1 MGPSSERNSPLIKS
15 LSVASVGP
23 INNPTKAN
31 EVIIKKKLMYEI
43 SNLTYF
49 LIACNDSC
57 KNSTAST
64 ILGPGAC
71 KNNVTSPSTI

>member
-1 MGPSSERNSPLIKS
+1 ILQTTIFMGPSSERNSPFIKS

-43 SNLTYF
+43 SNLT
-49 LIACNDSC
+49 
-57 KNSTAST
+57 
-64 ILGPGAC
+64 
-71 KNNVTSPSTI
+71 